1 MRIVSLL
8 SKLNTPARWRSAL
21 SAKQWQWKC
30 QTWDHKAIHDK
41 IIGTSVFYMG
51 TTRAPPTHKKLSN
64 DECPFTDMS
73 VYLCSRCRRGEV
85 TCLLSTWSRCMCL
98 CCSWCN
104 ATVGESISVRWSHTP
119 NMSTERASTRARRQ
133 LSPCGLI
140 FKTRPHTRLC
150 IGDSLVWLP
159 EHLTLKQA
167 QMPSHACARLSQQQA
182 SSADIYTPTH
192 HLAVNVSTC
201 YLILFILYLFFY
213 SLHIPEVENRWSG

>member
-30 QTWDHKAIHDK
+30 QTWDHKAIHEK

-119 NMSTERASTRARRQ
+119 NMSTVRALARDDNFHRAA
-133 LSPCGLI
+133 
-140 FKTRPHTRLC
+140 
-150 IGDSLVWLP
+150 WY
-159 EHLTLKQA
+159 LK
-167 QMPSHACARLSQQQA
+167 
-182 SSADIYTPTH
+182 
-192 HLAVNVSTC
+192 LA
-201 YLILFILYLFFY
+201 
-213 SLHIPEVENRWSG
+213 HIPDSVLETRSCGCPSIWPWNKLKCPVTPVPVSHNSKHHQQTSIHPRTT